1 MISKLSY
8 LLVRPLRHHQ
18 PIPGGEH
25 EAVDA
30 VHLDRSERAAPP
42 TLAAIAVRVGHV
54 AVTTTDQGAGAGW
67 MYIGGGAAMEGRG
80 ASEGNDMGECAFSTR
95 VRCHHSVSFR
105 CAAVRV
111 QWWAGV
117 RG

>member
-54 AVTTTDQGAGAGW
+54 AVTTTDQGAGAGLECCLQW
-67 MYIGGGAAMEGRG
+67 SSAREMVVGGFHFQGDELA
-80 ASEGNDMGECAFSTR
+80 
-95 VRCHHSVSFR
+95 HHSIQTILTD
-105 CAAVRV
+105 A
-111 QWWAGV
+111 
-117 RG
+117 